1 MNTTETEVLDYI
13 HLAAFEGL
21 DAERTSGH
29 VYRAIT
35 NATGAA
41 RAATGLAVL
50 RINAVNTTRSL
61 WVVLVIGQA
70 PEADVDATI
79 RRWLAQGT
87 PAAVGAYFTE
97 AQLATILTR
106 RRRNQIA
113 SAMLGGVCVETNRGR
128 ETAPV
133 IAPDGHIST
142 PRRTE

>member
-1 MNTTETEVLDYI
+1 VNTTETEVLDYI

-21 DAERTSGH
+21 DAERASGR

-41 RAATGLAVL
+41 CDATGLAVL
-50 RINAVNTTRSL
+50 RSNAVNTTRSL

-70 PEADVDATI
+70 PDADVNATI

-87 PAAVGAYFTE
+87 PAAVDEYFTE

-106 RRRNQIA
+106 RRRHQIA
-113 SAMLGGVCVETNRGR
+113 SAMLGGVCVETNRTA
-128 ETAPV
+128 ETALV
-133 IAPDGHIST
+133 IAPDGRVSGT
-142 PRRTE
+142 RRTG